1 MQLDLQIWISDLN
14 EWPTARNTQLAGFAV
29 DAPVQRT
36 CALEGFA
43 TAETVGQRDAVGEC
57 SRKEDSVVGSL
68 LVFCVQDLLLIIVV
82 QKLDDWAAVCEYT
95 FRGLEAVSKYCNFLA
110 YEASNGGG
118 V

>member
-1 MQLDLQIWISDLN
+1 
-14 EWPTARNTQLAGFAV
+14 
-29 DAPVQRT
+29 
-36 CALEGFA
+36 
-43 TAETVGQRDAVGEC
+43 
-57 SRKEDSVVGSL
+57 
-68 LVFCVQDLLLIIVV
+68 VFCVQDLLLIIVV